1 MTHHLIALAGFA
13 TREHAAIESAFGTAA
28 LKHLNCRVTH
38 QLGAAALVIADGD
51 NAAIIRLLRA
61 RPPGQQVL
69 LIGHSDGGSGWPTL
83 PRRFKMADLV
93 AALNTG
99 LAAVRPDTPVAAPGV
114 TPVIPQPVAFAAT
127 EPFAPLA
134 QEPPAPTRQAIRR
147 AFAATE
153 PFAPLVPDEAP
164 AASRETPRREA
175 PAFAATEP
183 FAPLAGEAASFAA
196 TEPFAPLSTGQAATG
211 ARRSQRA
218 SGSVA
223 RDDAI
228 TPESMA
234 AFKRATA
241 RTPSEQTDFM
251 GIAAPS
257 GFGEEPQAAS
267 AQVLVVDDSEIGL
280 RLLHRHLVELGAGVK
295 FARSGAEALQSVA
308 TERFSHVFVD
318 SMMSGMAGLKT
329 CRAIKSLPLPHGHMP
344 RIVLVTNLGGSSDRS
359 KGMLAGCDAY
369 LLKPFRIDDLRTALA
384 TPATGA

>member
-28 LKHLNCRVTH
+28 LKRLNCRVTN

-51 NAAIIRLLRA
+51 NAAVIRLLRA
-61 RPPGQQVL
+61 RPAGQQVL
-69 LIGHSDGGSGWPTL
+69 LIGNSDGGSGWPIL
-83 PRRFKMADLV
+83 ARRFKMADLV
-93 AALNTG
+93 AALTTG
-99 LAAVRPDTPVAAPGV
+99 LAAAQPVSTVAAPRATTV
-114 TPVIPQPVAFAAT
+114 RPSPVAFAAT

-134 QEPPAPTRQAIRR
+134 QESLAPTRPAIRR

-153 PFAPLVPDEAP
+153 PFAPLVPVEAP
-164 AASRETPRREA
+164 AASPDKARREA
-175 PAFAATEP
+175 PGFAATEP
-183 FAPLAGEAASFAA
+183 FAPLAGEGTSFAA
-196 TEPFAPLSTGQAATG
+196 TEPFAPLSNGQAATG
-211 ARRSQRA
+211 GRRSQKESR
-218 SGSVA
+218 SVA

-234 AFKRATA
+234 AFKRAQA
-241 RTPSEQTDFM
+241 RAPAGQTDFM

-257 GFGEEPQAAS
+257 GFGETPQVAS

-280 RLLHRHLVELGAGVK
+280 RLMHRHLLELGAGVK

-318 SMMSGMAGLKT
+318 SMMTGMAGLKT
-329 CRAIKSLPLPHGHMP
+329 CRAIKSLPLPDGHMP

-369 LLKPFRIDDLRTALA
+369 LLKPFRIDDLRTAMD